1 MGQFNEAESG
11 IKVLDRAALILN
23 IVADKP
29 LSLAQLCEKTGLP
42 RATAHRLAT
51 ALEVHGFLGRTNDGR
66 WDIGAGITSLAARGG
81 DSLIDAAS
89 PVMTAVMEETGESVQ
104 LYKLTGLMR
113 TCVASVEPPSGL
125 QNTVPVGSRMPLS
138 AGSSGKIFLAFGSQ
152 ALRDSVAPQAVFQLS
167 ELENVRRLG
176 FAESV
181 GEREPGLASVSV
193 PIHDPAGNFLAALS
207 VSGPVERLRPH
218 PGALWGDMLKAASA
232 RLTASL

>member
-1 MGQFNEAESG
+1 MGQFDEAESG

-23 IVADKP
+23 VIADKP
-29 LSLAQLCEKTGLP
+29 LSLAQLCEKTSLP
-42 RATAHRLAT
+42 RATAHRLAC
-51 ALEVHGFLGRTNDGR
+51 ALEVHGFLSRTTDGR
-66 WDIGAGITSLAARGG
+66 WDIGAGITSLAARGS

-113 TCVASVEPPSGL
+113 TCVASFEPPSGL

-138 AGSSGKIFLAFGSQ
+138 AGSSGKIFLAYGPQS
-152 ALRDSVAPQAVFQLS
+152 LRDAIAPQAVFTMN
-167 ELENVRRLG
+167 ELDNVRRLG

-218 PGALWGDMLKAASA
+218 PGALWGDMLKAASQ